1 MAKKKEFK
9 SNVTG
14 EEWYKHNSKS
24 WSRTIN
30 QVGVILEDEIHQG
43 KNGTTV
49 TLTKGSEVIIDDI
62 RGRIKPQYRV
72 KDINGKVWFVSALNV
87 EVKRDTSREADVSGH
102 GYRGGV
108 RHDGSRAAPYRY
120 EVSKTT
126 KEELQ
131 ELKLTKRKRKGDK

>member
-14 EEWYKHNSKS
+14 EEWFKHSSKR
-24 WSRTIN
+24 WNKTIN
-30 QVGVILEDEIHQG
+30 QVGIVLEDEVHQG

-49 TLTKGSEVIIDDI
+49 ILKKGSEVIIDDI

-72 KDINGKVWFVSALNV
+72 KDINGKIWFVAALNIDV
-87 EVKRDTSREADVSGH
+87 LRTDDREADIDNH

-108 RHDGSRAAPYRY
+108 RHDGTRAAPYRY
-120 EVSKTT
+120 TVTKTT
-126 KEELQ
+126 ADELQ
-131 ELKLTKRKRKGDK
+131 ELKLATKQRRK

>member
-14 EEWYKHNSKS
+14 EEWHKHSSKR
-24 WSRTIN
+24 WNKTIN
-30 QVGVILEDEIHQG
+30 QIGVIMEDEVHQG

-72 KDINGKVWFVSALNV
+72 KDINGKIWFVSALNV
-87 EVKRDTSREADVSGH
+87 EVIRNESREADVSGH

-108 RHDGSRAAPYRY
+108 RHDGTRAAPYRY

-126 KEELQ
+126 KQ
-131 ELKLTKRKRKGDK
+131 ELDELKATKKKKGEK

>member
-1 MAKKKEFK
+1 M
-9 SNVTG
+9 
-14 EEWYKHNSKS
+14 
-24 WSRTIN
+24 
-30 QVGVILEDEIHQG
+30 EDEVHQG

-72 KDINGKVWFVSALNV
+72 KDINGKIWFVSALNV
-87 EVKRDTSREADVSGH
+87 EVIRNESREADVSGH

-108 RHDGSRAAPYRY
+108 RHDGTRAAPYRY

-126 KEELQ
+126 KQ
-131 ELKLTKRKRKGDK
+131 ELDELKATKKKKGEK